1 MKRYAGDGK
10 LTAENLVCDLYLKYI
25 VVKEISQKL
34 FFTKIYLVCNF
45 LNKKHV
51 IQLQLRNYLP
61 F

>member
-10 LTAENLVCDLYLKYI
+10 LKAENLVFDLYLKQII
-25 VVKEISQKL
+25 VNEISHKL
-34 FFTKIYLVCNF
+34 FFTKIYLVSNF
-45 LNKKHV
+45 LKKKHV